1 MTAVIE
7 THELTKVYGKQ
18 KVVDQLTFE
27 VRQGEVFG
35 FLGPNG
41 AGKTTTILMLLGL
54 SEPTSGNARV
64 LGFDPVRE
72 PLKVKGRVGC
82 MPENVGFYDD
92 MTARENLQ
100 YVARLNSLTG
110 PQAKTRID
118 SALENVKLADE
129 ANKLVGAYSRGMRQR
144 LGIAEVLIKNP
155 KLIILDEPTLGLD
168 PEGIN
173 SMLELIKLLSA
184 REGMSVLLCSHLLQQ
199 TQKVCDRVGILN
211 QGRLVAKG
219 TIEELAGEGIQ
230 ALLASATGRGTPAER
245 RGLMSLEDIYMRYFE
260 EE

>member
-1 MTAVIE
+1 MSAVIE
-7 THELTKVYGKQ
+7 TNELTKTYGKYNA
-18 KVVDQLTFE
+18 VDHLTFE
-27 VRQGEVFG
+27 LRQGEIFG

-54 SEPTSGNARV
+54 TEPSSGSARV
-64 LGFDPVRE
+64 LGFDPVRQ
-72 PLKVKGRVGC
+72 PLKVKERVGC

-100 YVARLNSLTG
+100 YVARLNAL
-110 PQAKTRID
+110 PRREAEARINE
-118 SALENVKLADE
+118 ALEKVKLASESD
-129 ANKLVGAYSRGMRQR
+129 KLVGAYSRGMRQR

-155 KLIILDEPTLGLD
+155 RLIVLDEPTLGLD

-173 SMLELIKLLSA
+173 SMLELIKSLSQQ
-184 REGMSVLLCSHLLQQ
+184 EQISVLLCSHLLYQ

-219 TIEELAGEGIQ
+219 TIEEVSRGAGPQLAGEGM
-230 ALLASATGRGTPAER
+230 PAE
-245 RGLMSLEDIYMRYFE
+245 GATLSLEDIYMRYFE